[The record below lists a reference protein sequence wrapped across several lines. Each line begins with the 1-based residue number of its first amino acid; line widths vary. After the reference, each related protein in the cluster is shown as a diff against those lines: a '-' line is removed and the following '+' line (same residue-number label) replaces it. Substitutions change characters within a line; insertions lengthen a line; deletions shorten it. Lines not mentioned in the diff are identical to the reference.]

1 VSSIREDDM
10 TRPDDMTRAILP
22 LLLAGLLAL
31 PCAAPAQQYPAK
43 PVRVIVPFAPGGGSD
58 FVARLIGQKLSEA
71 LGQQVVVDNRPG
83 AGASIG
89 IDAGIRAAP
98 DGYTLTQI
106 TPSYTINPTVRPL
119 KFEALVDYAPVVLEG
134 KGPLVVLAH
143 PSLPARNARQLIALA
158 KGKPGDIIYGTA
170 GQGTI
175 IHLATE
181 LFLHTAGVKMTHVPY
196 KGGAPALVD
205 LMAGQIQLVWSPPQ
219 TGLPHA
225 RSGRLRAIGMTSA
238 ERSRA
243 EPDIPTLAES
253 GLPGYEATNWHGLIG
268 PKGLPRPIVERLN
281 AEIRKIIAHKE
292 MEKTL
297 QANGIEPAGG
307 TPEQLHEYLRREV
320 EQWRQV
326 ITRANI
332 RVE

>member
-1 VSSIREDDM
+1 MHRI
-10 TRPDDMTRAILP
+10 ILRW
-22 LLLAGLLAL
+22 LLSAL
-31 PCAAPAQQYPAK
+31 CAAAAAPASAQQYPAK
-43 PVRVIVPFAPGGGSD
+43 PVRIIVPFAAGGGSD
-58 FVARLIGQKLSEA
+58 FVARLTGQKLGEA
-71 LGQQVVVDNRPG
+71 LGQQVIVDNRPG
-83 AGASIG
+83 GGANIG
-89 IDAGIRAAP
+89 IELAMRAAP
-98 DGYTLTQI
+98 DGYTLLQI
-106 TPSYTINPTVRPL
+106 TPSYTINPTVRPV
-119 KFEALVDYAPVVLEG
+119 KFDALADYTPIILEG

-158 KGKPGDIIYGTA
+158 KAKPGEIIYGTA

-181 LFLHTAGVKMTHVPY
+181 LFAHTAGVKMTHVPY

-238 ERSRA
+238 ERSKA
-243 EPDIPTLAES
+243 EPEIPTLAES

-268 PKGLPRPIVERLN
+268 PKGLPRPIVDRLN
-281 AEIRKIIAHKE
+281 AEVRKIIAHRE

-297 QANGIEPAGG
+297 QANGIDPAGG
-307 TPEQLHEYLRREV
+307 TPEQLHDYLRREL
-320 EQWRQV
+320 EQWRKV
-326 ITRANI
+326 ITSAGI
-332 RVE
+332 KVE

>member
-1 VSSIREDDM
+1 MSR
-10 TRPDDMTRAILP
+10 
-22 LLLAGLLAL
+22 LASQLAAAAL
-31 PCAAPAQQYPAK
+31 MLAAAASAPAQQYPTK
-43 PVRVIVPFAPGGGSD
+43 PVRIIVPFAAGGGSD
-58 FVARLIGQKLSEA
+58 FVARLIGQKLAEA
-71 LGQQVVVDNRPG
+71 LAQQVIVDNRPG
-83 AGASIG
+83 AGAAIG
-89 IDAGIRAAP
+89 IEQGIRAAA

-106 TPSYTINPTVRPL
+106 TPSYTINPTVRTL
-119 KFEALVDYAPVVLEG
+119 KFDALADYTPIILEG

-143 PSLPARNARQLIALA
+143 PSLPARSARQLIALA
-158 KGKPGDIIYGTA
+158 KAKPGEIVYGTA

-225 RSGRLRAIGMTSA
+225 RSGRLRAIGMTSV
-238 ERSRA
+238 ERSKA
-243 EPDIPTLAES
+243 GPDIPTLAES

-268 PKGLPRPIVERLN
+268 PKGLPRAIVDRLN
-281 AEIRKIIAHKE
+281 AEIRKIIAQQD

-297 QANGIEPAGG
+297 QANGIDPAGG
-307 TPEQLHEYLRREV
+307 TPGELHEYLRREL
-320 EQWRQV
+320 EQWRKV
-326 ITRANI
+326 ITAANI
-332 RVE
+332 KVE

>member
-1 VSSIREDDM
+1 MTHHRARSI
-10 TRPDDMTRAILP
+10 
-22 LLLAGLLAL
+22 LLAAAVCLAA
-31 PCAAPAQQYPAK
+31 AAPASAQQYP
-43 PVRVIVPFAPGGGSD
+43 VRPIRIIVPFAAGGGSD
-58 FVARLIGQKLSEA
+58 FVARLIGQKLGEA
-71 LGQQVVVDNRPG
+71 LGQQVIVDNRPG

-89 IDAGIRAAP
+89 IEQGIRAAP

-106 TPSYTINPTVRPL
+106 SPSYTINPTVRAV
-119 KFEALVDYAPVVLEG
+119 KFDALADYTPIVLEG

-143 PSLPARNARQLIALA
+143 PSLPARNAKQVIELA
-158 KGKPGDIIYGTA
+158 RSKPDQIIYGTA
-170 GQGTI
+170 GQGTL

-181 LFLHTAGVKMTHVPY
+181 LFLHTAGVRMTHVPY

-225 RSGRLRAIGMTSA
+225 RSGKLRAIGMTSA
-238 ERSRA
+238 ERSKA

-268 PKGLPRPIVERLN
+268 PKGLPRPVVDRIN
-281 AEIRKIIAHKE
+281 AEIRKIIAQKD

-297 QANGIEPAGG
+297 QANGIDPAGG
-307 TPEQLHEYLRREV
+307 TPEQLADYLRREL
-320 EQWRQV
+320 EQWRKV
-326 ITRANI
+326 ITTANI
-332 RVE
+332 KVE